1 MSTPPTDQGTKK
13 PHGMLISGVIMCK
26 NKYPGKDNK
35 PDRFGVDV
43 AIPGLRQMLSVS
55 VKPEVWGGLAEMT
68 DFRSM
73 VTFRTY
79 KDQVYF
85 EAVA

>member
-1 MSTPPTDQGTKK
+1 MADQKSQ
-13 PHGMLISGVIMCK
+13 HGMLISGLIMTK
-26 NKYPGKDNK
+26 KKYPGKDNK

-43 AIPGLRQMLSVS
+43 AIPGLRQMLSVT
-55 VKPEVWGGLAEMT
+55 VKPEVWGVLQEMM
-68 DFRSM
+68 DFKSM

-85 EAVA
+85 EAI